1 MKCPLTEEWIRKMWS
16 IDTMEYYTAM
26 KNNDRMPFV
35 LTWMDLE
42 MIILSKV
49 GQRKKDKCHMLS
61 LRCRILK
68 NDTNDY
74 LRNRNRLR
82 DFDNKLMVTKGEPM
96 WEEGHISSFGL
107 ADTHCNI

>member
-1 MKCPLTEEWIRKMWS
+1 MWS
-16 IDTMEYYTAM
+16 IDTVEYYTAM

-68 NDTNDY
+68 NDTNDSIY
-74 LRNRNRLR
+74 ETETDSETLTINLW
-82 DFDNKLMVTKGEPM
+82 LPKGNYV
-96 WEEGHISSFGL
+96 GGR
-107 ADTHCNI
+107 TH

>member
-1 MKCPLTEEWIRKMWS
+1 MWS

-26 KNNDRMPFV
+26 KNNDRMPFI

-61 LRCRILK
+61 LICRILK
-68 NDTNDY
+68 NDTNDSIY
-74 LRNRNRLR
+74 ETETDSETLTTNLW
-82 DFDNKLMVTKGEPM
+82 LPKGNYV
-96 WEEGHISSFGL
+96 GGR
-107 ADTHCNI
+107 TH